1 VTDITPATWLWL
13 KVARLPDVMDE
24 LPQGFYVETGA
35 LCNLRCPFCPTG
47 NQSFK
52 LEKKFLK
59 FLDLER
65 FKEILEKIEGFG
77 KSMSLFA
84 WGEPLLN
91 PNILSLIRAA
101 KAKRYSTIIS
111 TNLSF
116 SWDARAAERLVASG
130 LDSIVV
136 SADGA
141 TQENYQRYRVGGRLD
156 WVLSNMRL
164 IMSAKKRLDSAKPEV
179 FWQYLMHRGN
189 QGEIGLAQKIAR
201 KLGVPM
207 IFGLLRFPE
216 NDRKRWMTDPKGPS
230 PSVAAS
236 PRKRKKDE
244 AYSAPGA
251 IMQNPA
257 MCLQPFIR
265 PIIHS
270 DGEMFP
276 CKAMAAERH
285 YSLGNVLT
293 RDLWDIWN
301 NPIAVAMRK
310 YLRTGKRS
318 KRDLP
323 CYRCPMSPHGF
334 SRAVEANLAVK

>member
-1 VTDITPATWLWL
+1 MTNITPATWLWL
-13 KVARLPDVMDE
+13 KVAHLPDVMDE

-47 NQSFK
+47 NRSFK

-59 FLDLER
+59 FLGLAR
-65 FKEILEKIEGFG
+65 FKEILGKIEGFG

-101 KAKRYSTIIS
+101 KARRYSTVIS

-116 SWDARAAERLVASG
+116 RWDARAARRLVDSG
-130 LDSIVV
+130 LDSLIV

-141 TQENYQRYRVGGRLD
+141 TQENYRRYRVGGRLD
-156 WVLSNMRL
+156 WVLSNMRM
-164 IMSAKKRLDSAKPEV
+164 IIEAKARLGAAKPDV

-189 QGEIGLAQKIAR
+189 QSEVGLARKIAR
-201 KLGVPM
+201 DLGVPL

-216 NDRKRWMTDPKGPS
+216 GGGDKWMPDPDGQS
-230 PSVAAS
+230 PAAE
-236 PRKRKKDE
+236 PTTL
-244 AYSAPGA
+244 
-251 IMQNPA
+251 MQNPA

-265 PIIHS
+265 PIIHP

-276 CKAMAAERH
+276 CKAMAAERRC
-285 YSLGNVLT
+285 SLGNVVT
-293 RDLWDIWN
+293 QNVWEVWN
-301 NPIAVAMRK
+301 NPTAVAMRK
-310 YLRTGKRS
+310 YLRTGKKI

-323 CYRCPMSPHGF
+323 CYLCPMSPHGL
-334 SRAVEANLAVK
+334 SRDPVAVDFRWPQS